1 MKQNNYYMNM
11 LERLMHIVSTKK
23 NPKKP
28 NRNLGKL
35 L

>member
-11 LERLMHIVSTKK
+11 LEINAYCKYKK